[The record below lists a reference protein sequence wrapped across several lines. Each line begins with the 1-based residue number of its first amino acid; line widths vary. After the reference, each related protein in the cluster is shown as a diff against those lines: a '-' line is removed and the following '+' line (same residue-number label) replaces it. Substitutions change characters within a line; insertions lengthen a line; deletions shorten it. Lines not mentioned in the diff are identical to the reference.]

1 VRRAERTL
9 RAQMVR
15 APALVFDANRTL
27 SRREPI
33 PCSVCRDQVAA
44 RERPLPAGASAS
56 ASTRAA
62 RVRCVAVVGAHPA
75 DRLRGA
81 DEIVEAIDV
90 ALPGRVVG

>member
-1 VRRAERTL
+1 
-9 RAQMVR
+9 MVR
-15 APALVFDANRTL
+15 VPALVFDANRTL
-27 SRREPI
+27 SRSEPI
-33 PCSVCRDQVAA
+33 PCSVCRDQIAA
-44 RERPLPAGASAS
+44 RERPLPAGASVS

-90 ALPGRVVG
+90 GLLRRLPG